1 MEWHIINT
9 VEKEILRG
17 RVKVPTGGR
26 VRDPVLFLTLADPV
40 RFRNRQYSLDER
52 RKCRKRQHPL
62 SDSVHDSPELF
73 VPGIF
78 DFMGEFVPCGRPSDR
93 KSFFSEM

>member
-26 VRDPVLFLTLADPV
+26 VRDLVLFLTLADPV

-52 RKCRKRQHPL
+52 R
-62 SDSVHDSPELF
+62 V
-73 VPGIF
+73 V
-78 DFMGEFVPCGRPSDR
+78 
-93 KSFFSEM
+93 

>member
-40 RFRNRQYSLDER
+40 KFRNRQYSLDER
-52 RKCRKRQHPL
+52 RNPHLLSSQSLMRDAIECAGFKPRTERFGVFLYAAAAEYGKRCL
-62 SDSVHDSPELF
+62 
-73 VPGIF
+73 I
-78 DFMGEFVPCGRPSDR
+78 
-93 KSFFSEM
+93 

>member
-40 RFRNRQYSLDER
+40 KFRNRQYSLDER
-52 RKCRKRQHPL
+52 R
-62 SDSVHDSPELF
+62 V
-73 VPGIF
+73 V
-78 DFMGEFVPCGRPSDR
+78 
-93 KSFFSEM
+93 

>member
-1 MEWHIINT
+1 MFDKNNCKT
-9 VEKEILRG
+9 SLALVYGMAYNKYGRKRNSSG

-52 RKCRKRQHPL
+52 R
-62 SDSVHDSPELF
+62 V
-73 VPGIF
+73 V
-78 DFMGEFVPCGRPSDR
+78 
-93 KSFFSEM
+93 